1 MAGPFWFAWVDEG
14 TAFDPDLHAVEGEDV
29 FSFEISHQEG
39 DFATLTLDVVNPR
52 IGLLNEGREQW
63 GWLSHGDGSGVE
75 PLFYGRLVGIPKDLQ
90 NEIVRLEFR
99 AKPIDYEDQKEALAA
114 TLRVAPFWDAVW
126 LAEEARTD
134 PDTVLES
141 RTQLWHIDRLTH
153 EVTVSDIIQGEDGTI
168 VVGGDYFYDSLALTY
183 TGPPGKVCTIKAE
196 ASWKQKTTGQ
206 VDITSQF
213 PPYISTYTGEGLT
226 DDWPKTDDNIGRG
239 WKFVTASWRPYGSTM
254 TYGSPSTFSSQTS
267 NILYL
272 YAARIVPE
280 NMVVAYDAE
289 REYVETMELT
299 VQANV
304 QPLFSE
310 ASDDET
316 ITLDVA
322 AQVDEPV
329 DPPETSRGELQMPIG
344 DLKSRRYFQ
353 TQRGLQSVDYLICLA
368 RAQLLYRARAVEVN
382 FEMPFE
388 AGATLSCRQMAQI
401 EDNRLPGGTAV
412 GKVKGYSLSMDG
424 STGAAVCRVTI
435 GCTVG
440 TGGLAI
446 AEVGTPSYTE
456 EGVLD
461 AGIQTYDGNTR
472 DVVLGEVTVSDFSG
486 VAINDDGVDW
496 DLVTPASVVEAVEV
510 INDSTE
516 QLATINEVRS
526 EEDIWDIPQILREAY
541 TQVRLDLISSRGGP
555 FETTFQVGTSSLE
568 IPQQIDLRAS
578 AA

>member
-14 TAFDPDLHAVEGEDV
+14 TAFDPDMHAVEDEDV

-39 DFATLTLDVVNPR
+39 DFATLTLDVINPR

-63 GWLSHGDGSGVE
+63 AWLSHGEGTGVE

-99 AKPIDYEDQKEALAA
+99 AKPVDYEDQKETLAA
-114 TLRVAPFWDAVW
+114 TLRVAPYWDAVW
-126 LAEEARTD
+126 LAEEARIN

-153 EVTVSDIIQGEDGTI
+153 EVTVSDIIEGEDGTLN
-168 VVGGDYFYDSLALTY
+168 VGGDYFYDSLSMTY
-183 TGPPGKVCTIKAE
+183 TGPPGKACTIKAE
-196 ASWKQKTTGQ
+196 ASWTQKTTGQ

-226 DDWPKTDDNIGRG
+226 NDWPKTDDTIGRG
-239 WKFVTASWRPYGSTM
+239 WRFVTASWRPYGTTL
-254 TYGSPSTFSSQTS
+254 TYGSPISFGSTTT
-267 NILYL
+267 IAYW
-272 YAARIVPE
+272 YVARVVPQ

-289 REYVETMELT
+289 RDYIETMQLT

-304 QPLFSE
+304 QPLFSD

-329 DPPETSRGELQMPIG
+329 DPPESSGGEPRMPVR

-353 TQRGLQSVDYLICLA
+353 TERGLQSVDYLICLA
-368 RAQLLYRARAVEVN
+368 RAQLLYRARAVEVS
-382 FEMPFE
+382 FEVPFSM
-388 AGATLSCRQMAQI
+388 GVGLSCRQMAQI
-401 EDNRLPGGTAV
+401 ADARLPGGSAL
-412 GKVKGYSLSMDG
+412 GKIKSYSLAMDG
-424 STGAAVCRVTI
+424 EAGTSTCRVTI

-440 TGGLAI
+440 TGGTADVVI
-446 AEVGTPSYTE
+446 GTPSYAE
-456 EGVLD
+456 EGVFE
-461 AGIQTYDGNTR
+461 AGIQTYDSSTR
-472 DVVLGEVTVSDFSG
+472 DVVFGQVTVNDFS
-486 VAINDDGVDW
+486 ADPINDDGVDW
-496 DLVTPASVVEAVEV
+496 EAVTPASVVEEIEI
-510 INDSTE
+510 INDATE
-516 QLATINEVRS
+516 QLAIINEVRS
-526 EEDIWDIPQILREAY
+526 QEDVWDIPQILREAY

-555 FETTFQVGTSSLE
+555 FETTFAVGTSTLE
-568 IPQQIDLRAS
+568 IPKQIDLGAS